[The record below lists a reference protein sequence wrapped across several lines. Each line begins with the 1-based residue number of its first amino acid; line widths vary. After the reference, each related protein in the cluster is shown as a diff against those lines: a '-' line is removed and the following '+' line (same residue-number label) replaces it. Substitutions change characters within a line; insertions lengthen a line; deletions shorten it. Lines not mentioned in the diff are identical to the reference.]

1 MLTIQTLRMAD
12 AQCSMLGKEGE
23 SDSEE
28 EEEDDEDQP
37 RRRGRGAPRERASR
51 PQKRQELRDDI
62 VKAAGGVP
70 LSGKD

>member
-1 MLTIQTLRMAD
+1 MTD

-28 EEEDDEDQP
+28 EDEDQP

-51 PQKRQELRDDI
+51 PQKRQKLRDDI
-62 VKAAGGVP
+62 IKAAGGVP
-70 LSGKD
+70 LSGRD